1 MSTPQHILDDAELAK
16 NYIIQSNMTDEY
28 KRTYLRLIKVSTMAT
43 NGISSEEKIQ
53 MMTECISL
61 LAITQGMYLSNI
73 DSKIQNAI
81 AKASSEI
88 DTKIEKAI
96 SAANSKQCTNCKA
109 MKHANDIEQEEYDMK
124 LLQSYAE
131 KNGININDLTSENNN
146 SENTKSN
153 NQSWQDIIKQIL
165 LKPYIY
171 VVCCLI
177 TVSPYG
183 VDILKAL
190 LHFFDK

>member
-16 NYIIQSNMTDEY
+16 NYIIQSNMADEY

-81 AKASSEI
+81 EKASSEI

-131 KNGININDLTSENNN
+131 KNGININDLTTENNN

-153 NQSWQDIIKQIL
+153 NQSWQDVIKQIL

-177 TVSPYG
+177 TVSPHG